1 MITFEDILKKSEP
14 HLINGGRR
22 VRYETPNIIISIV
35 GGGGGLYG
43 DFDETFEVALID
55 KKSGDFISDTL
66 YPEYSDSMGEIMPHI
81 TREQML
87 KVVNE
92 LMKEQV
98 PAP

>member
-1 MITFEDILKKSEP
+1 MITFEDILKKSQP
-14 HLINGGRR
+14 HSIGEGKM
-22 VRYETPNIIISIV
+22 VRYETPHIIISIV
-35 GGGGGLYG
+35 GGRQGLYG
-43 DFDETFEVALID
+43 DFNETFEVALID

-66 YPEYSDSMGEIMPHI
+66 YPEYCDSSGQIMPYI

-92 LMKEQV
+92 LMKEKV